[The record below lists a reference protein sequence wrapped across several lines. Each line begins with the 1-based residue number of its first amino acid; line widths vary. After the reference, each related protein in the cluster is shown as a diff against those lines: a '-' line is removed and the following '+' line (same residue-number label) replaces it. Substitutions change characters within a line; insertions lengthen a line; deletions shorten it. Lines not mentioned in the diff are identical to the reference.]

1 VFQNF
6 KKYIRNRQLLQDQ
19 RRFEEEFYKKAI
31 VSYPPRH
38 VTIGVTSFC
47 NNNCVFCA
55 YHSLDA
61 KDSSNVYG
69 LNFNLSFD
77 DFTRIIDM
85 CYRGRVPDTHICGT
99 GEPFINKDILKMID
113 YSIKRYGKASVQTNF
128 HRPIFEKNN
137 YYDELIKRSV
147 HISYITTDVL
157 SGDPDQHNEMK
168 KGSNYED
175 VLFAMEYINKH
186 CNIKFKIHLILT
198 KFNYL
203 SIDKLIE
210 EIFNRHINAD
220 LELVN
225 LHPYNFNEITSL
237 QAPFKSN
244 DLEII
249 NYLKNLEKIAK
260 KFSINLSYPRP
271 FDQPGTG
278 KCNSFWTRFQTWPVK
293 GIDEKRYHENI
304 IIGGCNAVVKGDLS
318 TLGYI
323 FDYENIMDLWNNEYF
338 VKYRTML
345 LAGAF
350 PDKEC
355 VNCQSFNK

>member
-1 VFQNF
+1 MFQNF

-175 VLFAMEYINKH
+175 V
-186 CNIKFKIHLILT
+186 
-198 KFNYL
+198 
-203 SIDKLIE
+203 
-210 EIFNRHINAD
+210 
-220 LELVN
+220 
-225 LHPYNFNEITSL
+225 
-237 QAPFKSN
+237 
-244 DLEII
+244 
-249 NYLKNLEKIAK
+249 
-260 KFSINLSYPRP
+260 
-271 FDQPGTG
+271 
-278 KCNSFWTRFQTWPVK
+278 
-293 GIDEKRYHENI
+293 
-304 IIGGCNAVVKGDLS
+304 
-318 TLGYI
+318 
-323 FDYENIMDLWNNEYF
+323 
-338 VKYRTML
+338 
-345 LAGAF
+345 
-350 PDKEC
+350 
-355 VNCQSFNK
+355 